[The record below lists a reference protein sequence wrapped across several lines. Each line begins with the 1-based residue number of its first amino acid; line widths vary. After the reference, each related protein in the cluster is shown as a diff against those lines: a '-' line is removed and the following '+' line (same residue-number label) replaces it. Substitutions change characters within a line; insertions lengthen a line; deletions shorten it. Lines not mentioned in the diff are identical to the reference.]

1 MLGLGLQL
9 HQYASSGGGGAS
21 GAQRASA
28 PANASSIFLDGV
40 DEYLTQPDG
49 GALNV
54 FADLNGSSSWT
65 IAFWIKLTENPTFIL
80 WKGNYFTSNYLT
92 ISTDATGDIQVL
104 GSNGGTTTIN
114 TKWPTDLSL
123 NTWYHIAI
131 TSNGSGTNRVN
142 TCYVDGTSAGS
153 PSANTTVTS
162 ATDLESSSG
171 TELLK
176 VGALH
181 TLAYYSFYIDD
192 LACWDKALNQANVQ
206 QLPTYHAWQTDTAT
220 YDSSGDLQLFYRFN
234 DGFGQLQNQ
243 TTSANSSGTGNRP
256 ITLVNTET
264 DSWVGGG
271 ENVPYA

>member
-1 MLGLGLQL
+1 MLGLGTSLL
-9 HQYASSGGGGAS
+9 SASSGGSA
-21 GAQRASA
+21 AAVANKNLA
-28 PANASSIFLDGV
+28 PANAASIFLDGV

-65 IAFWIKLTENPTFIL
+65 IAFWIRLTENPTFIL
-80 WKGNYFTSNYLT
+80 WKGNYFTSNYLN
-92 ISTDATGDIQVL
+92 ISTDSTGDLTIF
-104 GSNGGTTTIN
+104 GANAGTTTIN

-142 TCYVDGTSAGS
+142 TCYIDGVSAGS
-153 PSANTTVTS
+153 PSSNTTVTS

-192 LACWDKALNQANVQ
+192 LACWDRALSQANVQ
-206 QLPTYHAWQTDTAT
+206 RLPTHHEWQTDGST
-220 YDSSGDLQLFYRFN
+220 YDASGDLQLFYRFN
-234 DGFGQLQNQ
+234 DGFGQLQNF
-243 TTSANSSGTGNRP
+243 TTSANSAGTGNRP

-271 ENVPYA
+271 GNVPYA